1 MPLFPVC
8 LHVRMPTALSP
19 QHRADGSHRIPLTSE
34 QPPEPRV
41 CLFIGCAFV
50 SMFAGP
56 HMCMHLGYCVKP
68 SVANPLIC

>member
-8 LHVRMPTALSP
+8 LRVRMPTALSL
-19 QHRADGSHRIPLTSE
+19 HMADGSQWIALTSE
-34 QPPEPRV
+34 QPSEARI

-50 SMFAGP
+50 SMSASP

-68 SVANPLIC
+68 SVVNPLIC